1 MKPRE
6 LRGWMAYDGSVHD
19 TKDACDAHNSM
30 LNNKEDRFGI
40 SRIFEKPKIKFREY
54 KGLFVK
60 VLQANRAEDLEWAI
74 TKAATEYEMVDMQY
88 STTNWGPNTD
98 AIHFSALLLLKDK
111 E

>member
-1 MKPRE
+1 MDTPEIK
-6 LRGWMAYDGSVHD
+6 LWIAYDGHTFD
-19 TKDACDAHNSM
+19 TKDACDEHNAQLVSA
-30 LNNKEDRFGI
+30 I
-40 SRIFEKPKIKFREY
+40 HAKPAVKFREY

-74 TKAATEYEMVDMQY
+74 AKAASEYEMVDMQY
-88 STTNWGPNTD
+88 STTNWGNTGD